1 MQISLVSSSI
11 KSLPCFEPLLD
22 FSDITV
28 HESTMLEDLFKT
40 HITLDFIFFDAELG
54 AENIIQQ
61 INLYSEKNP
70 QIKWLVINPSDIQQ
84 SLQYIQAGA
93 SGILA
98 NPNNKK
104 KLQNCFQSMSRDQLY
119 LEKDLIQILALRQIK
134 KILQPFSQLTAREYD
149 VFCLLAENYSIQTTA
164 SLLSISAKTAFNCQ
178 TKIRKKLTLKNQL
191 EITQFAKKHGLII

>member
-1 MQISLVSSSI
+1 
-11 KSLPCFEPLLD
+11 
-22 FSDITV
+22 
-28 HESTMLEDLFKT
+28 
-40 HITLDFIFFDAELG
+40 
-54 AENIIQQ
+54 
-61 INLYSEKNP
+61 
-70 QIKWLVINPSDIQQ
+70 
-84 SLQYIQAGA
+84 
-93 SGILA
+93 
-98 NPNNKK
+98 
-104 KLQNCFQSMSRDQLY
+104 MSRDQLY